1 MIFVIKIGEVIGIKF
16 ITFFRNQKSPNNA
29 KLIKC
34 VKNTQYNEV
43 KEILLKEKP
52 DVNSRDTDGNTVLHM
67 SVVNSSSKLVGLL
80 LYHEAQI
87 DSLNSKL

>member
-1 MIFVIKIGEVIGIKF
+1 M
-16 ITFFRNQKSPNNA
+16 
-29 KLIKC
+29 
-34 VKNTQYNEV
+34 KNTQYNEV

-52 DVNSRDTDGNTVLHM
+52 DVNSRDTDGNTVLHV
-67 SVVNSSSKLVGLL
+67 SVVNGSSKLVGLL